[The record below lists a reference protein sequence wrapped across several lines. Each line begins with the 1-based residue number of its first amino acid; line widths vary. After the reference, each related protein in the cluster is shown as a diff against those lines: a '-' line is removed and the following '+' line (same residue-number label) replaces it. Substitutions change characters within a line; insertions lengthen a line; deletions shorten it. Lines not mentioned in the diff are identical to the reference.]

1 MGSKVALKQ
10 LEYQKLHVWFTDIFS
25 TLLPSC
31 AERSWCS
38 FPKNLKNRFLQIE
51 DNGTASIYC
60 FWMVSNFQKLLFK
73 IIQRIFHLNITCL
86 QTPHRFSGIKT
97 YYLLLNFFFHSD
109 FSFLSQM
116 LFLLFSPLVV
126 LLFKQ
131 HLYVKKSTHD
141 VASKKPVAEFTE
153 DKGTNVSLS
162 FDNKSFSWITKNSA
176 LVLHAQELLEN
187 WSAFFTSL

>member
-73 IIQRIFHLNITCL
+73 IITNNAIMAQSDAINQLFTGYPMTFIEINSPNVQNSCIFVRTCIVKSITL
-86 QTPHRFSGIKT
+86 YTSNKFNSFNKGRLINVDAVDSLAYHIRFFCV
-97 YYLLLNFFFHSD
+97 N
-109 FSFLSQM
+109 
-116 LFLLFSPLVV
+116 
-126 LLFKQ
+126 
-131 HLYVKKSTHD
+131 
-141 VASKKPVAEFTE
+141 
-153 DKGTNVSLS
+153 NV
-162 FDNKSFSWITKNSA
+162 
-176 LVLHAQELLEN
+176 
-187 WSAFFTSL
+187 